1 MGAPLPDPALIL
13 ARLLRARP
21 ELAEDVRAAAHAL
34 VDEAVDALVAAP
46 SRRRAP
52 MRQADDAAPVDE
64 LAMARAEAALRRR
77 GVG

>member
-13 ARLLRARP
+13 ARLLRSRP

-34 VDEAVDALVAAP
+34 VDEAVDALAAP
-46 SRRRAP
+46 APRRRAP
-52 MRQADDAAPVDE
+52 MRQPDDAPVDD
-64 LAMARAEAALRRR
+64 LAVARAEAALRRR